1 MNRVIERQDRC
12 RWRIALEKK
21 RVDDGRPLTVNGVIE
36 RQFRCRGL
44 LRALDRKR
52 VNDGGFLLVNR
63 MTEGKNGGCEVIA
76 LDGQRVDDRTFL
88 AMNVGIKWQIRLV
101 SLCSK
106 RVDNGRFLLVNGMVE
121 RERRLRGTRC
131 ALLEHLGRKMHT
143 G

>member
-1 MNRVIERQDRC
+1 MNRVIERQDR
-12 RWRIALEKK
+12 RRRRIALERK

-36 RQFRCRGL
+36 RQVRCRGL

-52 VNDGGFLLVNR
+52 VNDGGFLFVNR

-76 LDGQRVDDRTFL
+76 LNGQSVDDRPSL
-88 AMNVGIKWQIRLV
+88 AMNVVIKWKIRLI
-101 SLCSK
+101 SLCGK

-131 ALLEHLGRKMHT
+131 ALLEHLGWKMHT